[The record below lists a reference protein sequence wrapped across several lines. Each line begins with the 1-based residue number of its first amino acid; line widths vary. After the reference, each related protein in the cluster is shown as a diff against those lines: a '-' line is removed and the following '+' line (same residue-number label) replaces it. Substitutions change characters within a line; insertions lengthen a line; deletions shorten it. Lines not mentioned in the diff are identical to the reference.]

1 MLMTNFKIILA
12 YNGTAYHG
20 WQRQNNALAV
30 QQVLEEAILALTGQT
45 VTVNGCSRTDAG
57 VHARRFCASF
67 LIESTI
73 TCRGIVFGLNSK
85 LPDDISV
92 LECEKVPL
100 DFHAR
105 YMCSG
110 KEYEYIIHNSEIK
123 NPFYKDTAYR
133 SWFPIDE
140 KKLDKAAQNFVG
152 THDFKSMCSTDCT
165 KENTVRTIFSFHV
178 RREGEL
184 VIFTVSGD
192 GFLYNM
198 VRIMVGTL
206 IFINEG
212 KIGETQIPD
221 ILASKDRTRGGK
233 TVPPQGLYL
242 NEVYYDKDKGSEQ
255 GE

>member
-1 MLMTNFKIILA
+1 MLMTNFRIILA

-30 QQVLEEAILALTGQT
+30 QQVLEEAILSLTGQT

-57 VHARRFCASF
+57 VHARRFCTSF

-110 KEYEYIIHNSEIK
+110 KEYEYIIHNSEI
-123 NPFYKDTAYR
+123 
-133 SWFPIDE
+133 
-140 KKLDKAAQNFVG
+140 
-152 THDFKSMCSTDCT
+152 
-165 KENTVRTIFSFHV
+165 
-178 RREGEL
+178 
-184 VIFTVSGD
+184 
-192 GFLYNM
+192 
-198 VRIMVGTL
+198 
-206 IFINEG
+206 
-212 KIGETQIPD
+212 
-221 ILASKDRTRGGK
+221 
-233 TVPPQGLYL
+233 
-242 NEVYYDKDKGSEQ
+242 
-255 GE
+255 

>member
-1 MLMTNFKIILA
+1 MTNFRIILA

-30 QQVLEEAILALTGQT
+30 QQVLEEAILSLTGQT

-110 KEYEYIIHNSEIK
+110 KEYEYMIYLIK
-123 NPFYKDTAYR
+123 ELSATIR
-133 SWFPIDE
+133 SSSADRH
-140 KKLDKAAQNFVG
+140 LHATSAQ
-152 THDFKSMCSTDCT
+152 
-165 KENTVRTIFSFHV
+165 
-178 RREGEL
+178 RRRRRSARSL
-184 VIFTVSGD
+184 
-192 GFLYNM
+192 
-198 VRIMVGTL
+198 R
-206 IFINEG
+206 
-212 KIGETQIPD
+212 KPCCCH
-221 ILASKDRTRGGK
+221 
-233 TVPPQGLYL
+233 
-242 NEVYYDKDKGSEQ
+242 
-255 GE
+255 

>member
-1 MLMTNFKIILA
+1 MTNFRIILA

-30 QQVLEEAILALTGQT
+30 QQVLEEAILSLTGQT

-105 YMCSG
+105 YTGCTSLVAVFCL
-110 KEYEYIIHNSEIK
+110 SS
-123 NPFYKDTAYR
+123 R
-133 SWFPIDE
+133 SV
-140 KKLDKAAQNFVG
+140 A
-152 THDFKSMCSTDCT
+152 S
-165 KENTVRTIFSFHV
+165 
-178 RREGEL
+178 
-184 VIFTVSGD
+184 
-192 GFLYNM
+192 
-198 VRIMVGTL
+198 L
-206 IFINEG
+206 IFC
-212 KIGETQIPD
+212 P
-221 ILASKDRTRGGK
+221 LVVSSALSF
-233 TVPPQGLYL
+233 
-242 NEVYYDKDKGSEQ
+242 
-255 GE
+255 

>member
-1 MLMTNFKIILA
+1 MTNFRIILA

-140 KKLDKAAQNFVG
+140 KSWIKRHRILW
-152 THDFKSMCSTDCT
+152 
-165 KENTVRTIFSFHV
+165 ERTI
-178 RREGEL
+178 
-184 VIFTVSGD
+184 
-192 GFLYNM
+192 
-198 VRIMVGTL
+198 
-206 IFINEG
+206 
-212 KIGETQIPD
+212 
-221 ILASKDRTRGGK
+221 SKPC
-233 TVPPQGLYL
+233 VPPIAQRRIQLGLYSL
-242 NEVYYDKDKGSEQ
+242 SM
-255 GE
+255 

>member
-1 MLMTNFKIILA
+1 MTNFRIILA

-20 WQRQNNALAV
+20 WQRQNNALAI
-30 QQVLEEAILALTGQT
+30 QQVLEEAILSLTGQT

-140 KKLDKAAQNFVG
+140 KKLDKAAQDFVG
-152 THDFKSMCSTDCT
+152 THDFKAVRSEGTQT
-165 KENTVRTIFSFHV
+165 KTTVRTVYWCRAEKDGDLI
-178 RREGEL
+178 
-184 VIFTVSGD
+184 TVSICAN

-198 VRIMVGTL
+198 CRAMVGTMVYASY
-206 IFINEG
+206 G
-212 KIGETQIPD
+212 KLRAEDIPALLETR
-221 ILASKDRTRGGK
+221 DRCLTGP
-233 TVPPQGLYL
+233 TMPPQGLYMHR
-242 NEVYYDKDKGSEQ
+242 VWYDGPA
-255 GE
+255 GEMMADI